1 MRISDLG
8 EQPYRT
14 FQRPRRDQPYPDGS
28 RCFRRI
34 ECSQLLTRR
43 PILNLGV
50 LYVLLAMHLMLGRWL
65 AGRQARRLMGDL
77 RN

>member
-1 MRISDLG
+1 
-8 EQPYRT
+8 
-14 FQRPRRDQPYPDGS
+14 
-28 RCFRRI
+28 
-34 ECSQLLTRR
+34 LLTRR